1 MNKINIAIIGAGR
14 IGNLHANNLNQ
25 HPKVKIKYIY
35 DINLN
40 ASKKLAKKL
49 NAESVTEDKKIFHDE
64 QIDAIFICSDTS
76 SHVKYLELAHIF
88 NKHVYC
94 EKPIHLDLKVV
105 DKCLQKIKKHK
116 NIIQL
121 GFHRRFD
128 LSHKKIKQILKS
140 KKFGKIEQV
149 IMYDRDPIPPPISYL
164 KVSGGIFKD
173 MSIHSIDVLRWFLE
187 EEIDEVYAEGCV
199 LIDKRIKSIPD
210 YDTMSAILKSK
221 SGILCQII
229 NSRRHAPGFDQRIEI
244 FCEKGN
250 IKLNNENKTS
260 VNLMSR
266 TGVTKDV
273 FPHHFIERYEEAY
286 RDAIKSF
293 INFVINK
300 STPSPSL
307 VDGRNSLVIAEALT
321 KSAKLGKK
329 IKVKY

>member
-1 MNKINIAIIGAGR
+1 M
-14 IGNLHANNLNQ
+14 
-25 HPKVKIKYIY
+25 
-35 DINLN
+35 
-40 ASKKLAKKL
+40 
-49 NAESVTEDKKIFHDE
+49 
-64 QIDAIFICSDTS
+64 
-76 SHVKYLELAHIF
+76 ELAHIF

-105 DKCLQKIKKHK
+105 DRCLQKIKKHK

-128 LSHKKIKQILKS
+128 LSHKKIKQILNS

-149 IMYDRDPIPPPISYL
+149 IMYDRDPTPPPISYL
-164 KVSGGIFKD
+164 RVSGGIFKD

-250 IKLNNENKTS
+250 IKLNNENKTT
-260 VNLMSR
+260 VDLMSG

-273 FPHHFIERYEEAY
+273 FPYHFIERYGEAY
-286 RDAIKSF
+286 KEAIKSF

-307 VDGRNSLVIAEALT
+307 IDGRNSLVIAEALT